1 MKFGVGQ
8 PARRFEDQTLI
19 TGKRD
24 YTDDIKLPNTS
35 YAYVLRAPLAHAT
48 IKSIDVAAAKAKP
61 GVLLILTG
69 QDVTAEGLGDIPCTA
84 PLNNRD
90 GKPRFDTPRPVLAVD
105 KVRHAGQPVALVVAT
120 TLPQAQDA
128 AEAIA
133 IDYESLPAVTDGRA
147 ALATDAPQLFD
158 GIPGNLVFDWDN
170 ETSDFAAVD
179 AAFAKA
185 AHV

>member
-8 PARRFEDQTLI
+8 PVRRFEDQTLI
-19 TGKRD
+19 TGKGN

-35 YAYVLRAPLAHAT
+35 YAYVLRAPVAHAN

-69 QDVTAEGLGDIPCTA
+69 EDVKADGLGDIPCTA

-90 GKPRFDTPRPVLAVD
+90 GKPRFDTPRPALAVG

-128 AEAIA
+128 AEAIT
-133 IDYESLPAVTDGRA
+133 IDYDALPAVTDGRA
-147 ALATDAPQLFD
+147 ALAEDTPPLFG
-158 GIPGNLVFDWDN
+158 GIPRTLWF
-170 ETSDFAAVD
+170 
-179 AAFAKA
+179 
-185 AHV
+185 